1 MLHSFAQAAFGLV
14 GDLSRHAWEPL
25 LAPLAAALLGP
36 LLDSLYGSHV
46 SLCMNACWALGEM
59 CVRASLPAAAVQEA
73 VSRLKRILCRDHDS
87 QLLRNVAITLC
98 RLAPACPALLASTLH
113 ETAPYW
119 LSPLATIKVGELQL
133 SGVVAHLSFCQPG
146 PDRDR
151 SHEVL
156 LKLLLGSPA
165 VALAQLPRLCAL
177 LHSWGKVPMPAAVQR
192 LAKEL
197 FGVLMGSPEW
207 PKKWQAVA
215 PDIQQYVQNHLS

>member
-1 MLHSFAQAAFGLV
+1 M

-25 LAPLAAALLGP
+25 LAPLASALLP
-36 LLDSLYGSHV
+36 ALLDSLYGSHV
-46 SLCMNACWALGEM
+46 ALCMNACWALGEL
-59 CVRASLPAAAVQEA
+59 CARATLPAAAAQEA
-73 VSRLKRILCRDHDS
+73 AGRLKRILCRDHDG

-98 RLAPACPALLASTLH
+98 RLAPACPALLAATLH
-113 ETAPYW
+113 ETAAYW
-119 LSPLATIKVGELQL
+119 LPPLATIK
-133 SGVVAHLSFCQPG
+133 PG

-156 LKLLLGSPA
+156 LRLLLVSPP

-177 LHSWGKVPMPAAVQR
+177 LHSWGKLPLPGPVRA

-197 FGVLMGSPEW
+197 FGLLMKSPEW

-215 PDIQQYVQNHLS
+215 PDIQQYVQSHLQ